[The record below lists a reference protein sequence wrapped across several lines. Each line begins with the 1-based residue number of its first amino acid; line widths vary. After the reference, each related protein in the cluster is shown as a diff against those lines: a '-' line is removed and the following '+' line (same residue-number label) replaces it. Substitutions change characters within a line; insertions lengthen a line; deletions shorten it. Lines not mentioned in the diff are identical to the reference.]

1 MLLTNHG
8 TVKLLSKQQVIN
20 YRAKKSRFFCETAP
34 TNHNKQY
41 SISISLS
48 WQPAIKLCRIFWF
61 LFLCLMSGPW
71 RIFIFPLK
79 GSETLLQVVAKRVEG
94 IEYKLSINLPLWKH
108 HLLSLWWTSR
118 KFFSC
123 ISNRLALFRQSA
135 TTASINTHTWYIL
148 ALEGGR
154 NGSKPLHSM
163 NKKRARPL
171 QWWCWFICSLPSIF
185 LNSWGSNYFITEFS
199 KDIIKYW
206 TMQLRNNLITSSL
219 KTVRSKSH
227 SVINLDDWPQIQLKF
242 DFLN

>member
-1 MLLTNHG
+1 MFCCFCDGSEHNTHQPMLLTNHG

-79 GSETLLQVVAKRVEG
+79 GSETVLQVVAKRVEG

-135 TTASINTHTWYIL
+135 TTASINTHTRDTYWPWKGV
-148 ALEGGR
+148 EMDR
-154 NGSKPLHSM
+154 NHSIPWIR
-163 NKKRARPL
+163 KRRG
-171 QWWCWFICSLPSIF
+171 PSIYADSYAVYPLSF
-185 LNSWGSNYFITEFS
+185 WIVEAATILSLNSVKI
-199 KDIIKYW
+199 
-206 TMQLRNNLITSSL
+206 
-219 KTVRSKSH
+219 
-227 SVINLDDWPQIQLKF
+227 
-242 DFLN
+242 

>member
-1 MLLTNHG
+1 MFCCFCDGSEHNTHQPMLLTNHG

-48 WQPAIKLCRIFWF
+48 WQPAIKHCRIFWF

-71 RIFIFPLK
+71 RIFFPLK

-171 QWWCWFICSLPSIF
+171 QWWCWFICSLPSTFWIVEAATILS
-185 LNSWGSNYFITEFS
+185 LNSVKIFSNIAQCSWG
-199 KDIIKYW
+199 
-206 TMQLRNNLITSSL
+206 
-219 KTVRSKSH
+219 KS
-227 SVINLDDWPQIQLKF
+227 
-242 DFLN
+242 